1 MSLNTT
7 LDITKV
13 ITTTLQSID
22 PSPTLATTFGV
33 VSTQLG
39 SATTSTIATTI
50 GTGLIGNTG
59 ATGAEGDSAYT
70 VWIKQGHVGTEQD
83 FLDSLVS
90 TVPGPAGTTDYLDLI
105 NKPFIPSNL
114 SDLLPDSTHRV
125 VTDAQIIAWDSIPT
139 ATNLSSTSD
148 AVSVTVLS
156 STGTDTTIPA
166 ASSSLAGVATATQIT
181 KLNGIADG
189 ATANSSDAT
198 LLSRANHTGTQAQ
211 NTVDGLVDSLASKQP
226 LSSVLTN
233 TSASFTTALETK
245 LNGVAPGAE
254 VNVNPDWNAVSGDA
268 QILNKPLSFTP
279 STHDNSAHSVAY
291 ASSSDVLDLSKLV
304 DGLGSSGLISGCE
317 LSISQSNPTKFNM
330 SSGVGVIIDNWTNPA
345 TPSRTIVNIPS
356 QENISPTYLATDATS
371 YLFVDRLGNLVFN
384 NYGSTPEDRRELIFV
399 GWIDHTD
406 NLSITGVKVQPFSTT
421 AAVSQL
427 NDFFLS
433 FGPFNISGNAY
444 YAAGGL
450 QVARSAGET
459 FDSNANYSVN
469 KQSPHILTTDIE
481 SPCGIY
487 YYYRDNSGGWINGTE
502 ISSVVDP
509 NHYDNKTGILEPVP
523 SGKWTIQVIAFYAQT
538 LATDVQYG
546 QVVYDTFASAKSAL
560 QDAVDINPYNSYD
573 TFRGWLIVKQGATD
587 LSDVSQATFVAAGKF
602 GLVDVASGGGT
613 GGEIN
618 TASNIGAS
626 GIGIYRQKI
635 GVDLQFKN
643 IYATGAL
650 GIDENLSSNV
660 ITIHHTDTTSI
671 RHVTDVEKAL
681 WNSKQAALGFTPVPD
696 TRTISGKPL
705 NGDIT
710 LLKGDVGLGN
720 VDNTADASKPIS
732 TATQAALNGK
742 EPSFTKNTA
751 FNKNFGSSAGTVCEG
766 NDSRLSD
773 QRSPTTHSASHS
785 SGGSDALSHNN
796 LANLNV
802 GEYKHLTA
810 AEYSSNVYEAP
821 VDNKQYARKN
831 SAWVEVSTTAG
842 SEQNMF
848 IQNSP
853 PVVTEGLPYLWV
865 QTGIDGGSMTFWVE
879 DGL

>member
-39 SATTSTIATTI
+39 SATTSTVATTI

-211 NTVDGLVDSLASKQP
+211 NTVEGLVDSLASKQP

-233 TSASFTTALETK
+233 TSASFTTVLETK
-245 LNGVAPGAE
+245 LNGVATGAE
-254 VNVNPDWNAVSGDA
+254 V
-268 QILNKPLSFTP
+268 
-279 STHDNSAHSVAY
+279 
-291 ASSSDVLDLSKLV
+291 
-304 DGLGSSGLISGCE
+304 
-317 LSISQSNPTKFNM
+317 
-330 SSGVGVIIDNWTNPA
+330 
-345 TPSRTIVNIPS
+345 
-356 QENISPTYLATDATS
+356 
-371 YLFVDRLGNLVFN
+371 
-384 NYGSTPEDRRELIFV
+384 
-399 GWIDHTD
+399 
-406 NLSITGVKVQPFSTT
+406 
-421 AAVSQL
+421 
-427 NDFFLS
+427 
-433 FGPFNISGNAY
+433 
-444 YAAGGL
+444 
-450 QVARSAGET
+450 
-459 FDSNANYSVN
+459 
-469 KQSPHILTTDIE
+469 
-481 SPCGIY
+481 
-487 YYYRDNSGGWINGTE
+487 
-502 ISSVVDP
+502 
-509 NHYDNKTGILEPVP
+509 
-523 SGKWTIQVIAFYAQT
+523 
-538 LATDVQYG
+538 
-546 QVVYDTFASAKSAL
+546 
-560 QDAVDINPYNSYD
+560 
-573 TFRGWLIVKQGATD
+573 
-587 LSDVSQATFVAAGKF
+587 
-602 GLVDVASGGGT
+602 
-613 GGEIN
+613 N

-650 GIDENLSSNV
+650 DIGENLSNNV
-660 ITIHHTDTTSI
+660 ITIQHTDTTSI
-671 RHVTDVEKAL
+671 RHVTDAEKAL

-853 PVVTEGLPYLWV
+853 PVVTEGLHYLWV
-865 QTGIDGGSMTFWVE
+865 QTGIGGGSMTFWVE